1 MKKIALCVM
10 VCLLISMLVSCGV
23 ADKFS
28 EKYDD
33 SKKDVIKTKTQ
44 EIDGIQYVTKLFYN
58 DVEYILD
65 DKEIFFVTTPNLS
78 SVPDEDDTAISW
90 SGSRFGYS
98 TVYYSETSEN
108 PLFIYTPV
116 SFHDVYFRSDYN
128 YMTDTF
134 CVSGTN
140 VDIVLSSI
148 IDFDNNIETFTDSYQ
163 NSVKVRLISK
173 TNSRIKCDLEIF
185 EYNNSWYSVAGN
197 SYYSELSLETVKE
210 LKDNNII

>member
-10 VCLLISMLVSCGV
+10 VCLVISMLVSCGV
-23 ADKFS
+23 EEKFS

-33 SKKDVIKTKTQ
+33 SKKDIIKTETK

-65 DKEIFFVTTPNLS
+65 DKQIFFVTTPDLS

-98 TVYYSETSEN
+98 TVYYSETNEN

-134 CVSGTN
+134 GISGTN

-148 IDFDNNIETFTDSYQ
+148 IDFDNNIETFTDSYET
-163 NSVKVRLISK
+163 SAKVRLISK

-185 EYNNSWYSVAGN
+185 EYNNSWYSVVGN

>member
-10 VCLLISMLVSCGV
+10 VCLVLLMLVSCGIEE
-23 ADKFS
+23 KFS

-33 SKKDVIKTKTQ
+33 SKKDIIKTETK

-65 DKEIFFVTTPNLS
+65 DKQIFFVTTPNLS

-90 SGSRFGYS
+90 SGARFGYS

-140 VDIVLSSI
+140 VEIVLSSVM
-148 IDFDNNIETFTDSYQ
+148 DLNNNIEMFPDSYET
-163 NSVKVRLISK
+163 SAKVRLISK

-185 EYNNSWYSVAGN
+185 EYNNSWYSVVGN